1 MSPLAVT
8 VIIGGVAC
16 AFAWIASLVTGDT
29 SWVDRLW
36 SIVPMIYVWVFAVT
50 AHLHNARLDVMAI
63 VVTVWGVRLTYNF
76 ARKGGYSGV
85 EDYRWPVLRASM
97 TRWQFQLFNLFF
109 IVLYQ
114 NALLVL
120 ISLPAWTAYQHRGT
134 SFGVLDVLLTL
145 AFLACTFAE
154 TVADQ
159 QQWDFQAR
167 KSAQV
172 AAGQVPTPRFV
183 QTGLFRFS
191 RHPNYFFE
199 IAQWWLIF
207 FFGAVAAR
215 SVVEWTVLGPF
226 LLTLLFI
233 GSTRFTEKI
242 SLSHYP
248 EYALYQRTTPP
259 VVPWRTR
266 RGVVTVQVGDRL

>member
-1 MSPLAVT
+1 MSPLALV

-16 AFAWIASLVTGDT
+16 AGAWIASLVTGDT

-36 SIVPMIYVWVFAVT
+36 SIVPMIYLWVFAGS
-50 AHLHNARLDVMAI
+50 AHLHSARLDVMAI
-63 VVTVWGVRLTYNF
+63 VVSVWGIRLTYNF

-85 EDYRWPVLRASM
+85 EDYRWAVLRASM

-120 ISLPAWTAYQHRGT
+120 IALPAWTAYQHRGT
-134 SFGVLDVLLTL
+134 SFDVLDVLLTL
-145 AFLACTFAE
+145 AFLSCTIAE

-159 QQWDFQAR
+159 EQWDFQAR
-167 KSAQV
+167 KRAQI
-172 AAGQVPTPRFV
+172 AAGQDPKPRFV
-183 QTGLFRFS
+183 QTGLFRYS

-207 FFGAVAAR
+207 LFGAVAAR

-248 EYALYQRTTPP
+248 EYAIYQQTTSP
-259 VVPWRTR
+259 VVPWRSR
-266 RGVVTVQVGDRL
+266 RGVVTVQVGERL